1 MNKVIDKLPAL
12 VAEELAAANAVH
24 SFFNSPHE
32 GYAVLLEEVEEAE
45 GELRSAKHNLACIW
59 NFVRCDAFDRIPL
72 WARYLENTA
81 IQLAA
86 EAIQV
91 AAMAR
96 KMQDS
101 LEGVDAN
108 ESD

>member
-12 VAEELAAANAVH
+12 VAEELAAANDSH
-24 SFFNSPHE
+24 SFFHSPHE
-32 GYAVLLEEVEEAE
+32 GYAVLLEEVEEVKD
-45 GELRSAKHNLACIW
+45 ELRCVEDNLTRLWGC
-59 NFVRCDAFDRIPL
+59 VRADAFNSVPG
-72 WARYLENTA
+72 WARYLENA
-81 IQLAA
+81 AMQLAA

-101 LEGVDAN
+101 LKGVGTN

>member
-12 VAEELAAANAVH
+12 VAEELAAANVIH
-24 SFFNSPHE
+24 SFFHSPHE
-32 GYAVLLEEVEEAE
+32 GYAVLLEEVEEAKA
-45 GELRSAKHNLACIW
+45 ELASVENFMRSIW
-59 NFVRCDAFDRIPL
+59 SGVRNDDPDRVYT
-72 WARYLENTA
+72 WAHYLENTA
-81 IQLAA
+81 VQLAA

-101 LEGVDAN
+101 LKGVGMN
-108 ESD
+108 ES